1 MLVPKEKIK
10 FQELQFNPLVVFFPF
25 PMEKMQDFPDHDLS
39 IFASA

>member
-25 PMEKMQDFPDHDLS
+25 PMEKMQDFPDKTLS
-39 IFASA
+39 EA